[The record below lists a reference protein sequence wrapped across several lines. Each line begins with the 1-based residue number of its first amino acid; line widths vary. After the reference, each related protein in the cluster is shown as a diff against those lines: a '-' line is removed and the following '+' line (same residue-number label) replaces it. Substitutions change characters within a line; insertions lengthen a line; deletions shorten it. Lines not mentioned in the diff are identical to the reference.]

1 MIFIHSPR
9 LTVLTSGTLC
19 FLAGLFGYRYSD
31 APGHW
36 LWLSLFILSLAVA
49 AWMMIGLVRKLRPE
63 RETEIVLSG
72 TNSHHG
78 RANEVISMCESVG
91 PSKSTI
97 RAKPFESKPDH
108 GASVIIQQSL
118 DLDGMGAVRALE
130 QISGHWLVCDASEH
144 AIGIIRTA
152 CLETVEGGTTE
163 LERAGRWFEIA
174 RCLRS
179 RACRSLPKAELRR
192 SFVAERVGVS
202 KEQVRQI
209 DQGRYA
215 PLNRMLAEL
224 DPKSL

>member
-9 LTVLTSGTLC
+9 LTVLASGVLC
-19 FLAGLFGYRYSD
+19 FLAGIFGYRYGD
-31 APGHW
+31 EPGHW
-36 LWLSLFILSLAVA
+36 LWLSLFSLSLAVA
-49 AWMMIGLVRKLRPE
+49 AWMMMGLVRRLRPE
-63 RETEIVLSG
+63 RETRGELSD
-72 TNSHHG
+72 TDSHH
-78 RANEVISMCESVG
+78 RQANEVISICESAG
-91 PSKSTI
+91 LSKSTI
-97 RAKPFESKPDH
+97 RVELSESKPDH
-108 GASVIIQQSL
+108 GAPVIIQQSL

-130 QISGHWLVCDASEH
+130 KITGHWLVCDASEH
-144 AIGIIRTA
+144 AVGIIRMA
-152 CLETVEGGTTE
+152 CLETVEGGATE
-163 LERAGRWFEIA
+163 LERTGRWFDIA